1 MLQAVY
7 HLDDMEKWPLALS
20 NLENLLE
27 YCGDRGLA
35 YALELVANGAAVQGL
50 RLADAQAA
58 QTFARLTALSQR
70 RVVLAACQNALRA
83 HQIRRE
89 ELCGFV
95 TVVPAGVA
103 ELAEKQAQGFAYIRP

>member
-1 MLQAVY
+1 MLRVVL
-7 HLDDMEKWPLALS
+7 HIDEMEKWPLALS
-20 NLENLLE
+20 NTENLLD

-35 YALELVANGAAVQGL
+35 HAVELVANGAAVRGL

-58 QTFARLTALSQR
+58 QTFVRLEALSR
-70 RVVLAACQNALRA
+70 RQVVLAACQNALRA
-83 HQIRRE
+83 NQIQRE

-95 TVVPAGVA
+95 SVVPAGVA